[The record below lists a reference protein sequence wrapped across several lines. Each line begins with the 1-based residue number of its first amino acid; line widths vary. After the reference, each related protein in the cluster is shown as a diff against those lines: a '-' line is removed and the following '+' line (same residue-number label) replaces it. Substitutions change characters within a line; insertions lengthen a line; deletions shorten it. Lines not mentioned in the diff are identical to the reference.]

1 MSETTSSAILPTQPL
16 IDLLLEIQP
25 QQSGNNNADL
35 NTKKWDQQTAA
46 QLSFS
51 QLRDILLDIAPLDVA
66 HIRRVNATE
75 AAFWAHSSGVRVADS
90 TEILGFD
97 CGGVRYSAYFF

>member
-16 IDLLLEIQP
+16 IDLLLDSQP
-25 QQSGNNNADL
+25 QPGNNSADEL
-35 NTKKWDQQTAA
+35 NTKKWDQQSAA

-51 QLRDILLDIAPLDVA
+51 QLRYILIDIAPLDVS
-66 HIRRVNATE
+66 HIRRVNAAE
-75 AAFWAHSSGVRVADS
+75 AAFWGYSSGVRVADS

-97 CGGVRYSAYFF
+97 CGGVRYIA